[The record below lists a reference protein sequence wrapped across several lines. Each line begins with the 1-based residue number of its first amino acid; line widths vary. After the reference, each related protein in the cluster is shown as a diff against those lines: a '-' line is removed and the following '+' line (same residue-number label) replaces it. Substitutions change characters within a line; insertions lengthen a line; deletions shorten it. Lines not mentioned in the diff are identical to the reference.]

1 MAFPVLG
8 WSPRW
13 SGETR
18 VVRWPKMLRPFYFRR
33 FSKINKN
40 GFIDWLVYFVA
51 AGS

>member
-13 SGETR
+13 SGETQL
-18 VVRWPKMLRPFYFRR
+18 VRWPKMLRPFYFRR
-33 FSKINKN
+33 FSKIDKN
-40 GFIDWLVYFVA
+40 GFIDRSGCFAA